1 MVVLNTESCRTG
13 TVEHSLYIGTVTFI
27 SGRPRASEL
36 QVTIDRE
43 EERVLVFTAVHLDN
57 KARCY
62 ISIDTGYGAFLV

>member
-36 QVTIDRE
+36 QVTIGSE
-43 EERVLVFTAVHLDN
+43 EESELVFSAELLIIKHVVIYRL
-57 KARCY
+57 
-62 ISIDTGYGAFLV
+62 IQVMGLS